1 MTVLTD
7 VHQSLAVGVNVRVC
21 LNGWWRMS
29 VSFGVRLLGVCDDK
43 TIAVDPL
50 GLSLAAAGRVIG
62 RVRIWR

>member
-1 MTVLTD
+1 MTVLTN

-21 LNGWWRMS
+21 LHGWCRMS
-29 VSFGVRLLGVCDDK
+29 VSFGMRLLGVRDDEA
-43 TIAVDPL
+43 IAVDPL